1 MLSILQV
8 RPEAGGV
15 QYPCTPPP
23 LSELRVGRTLLTSLK
38 NEKCPET
45 SPLPQPGFPWIG
57 YYPQN
62 TTKNM
67 YSLYF

>member
-45 SPLPQPGFPWIG
+45 SPLPQLGRQWIL
-57 YYPQN
+57 PKKN